1 MSEDLL
7 KMRLLVV
14 NPNTTGSMTEKIG
27 LAARAAASPDVEI
40 IAVNPDSGPASI
52 EGYYDEVFS
61 VPGLIAEMG
70 KAGNVDATIIA
81 CFDDTGLEAA
91 RCLSVSPVIGI
102 GEAGFHCAS
111 LIAER
116 FGVVTTLPRSL
127 AAIRHNLV
135 KYGLASRC
143 TGVRAAD
150 VAVLELEEPRS
161 RAYDNI
167 LSAIRG
173 AVAED
178 GAEAIVLGCAGM
190 TNLARELSEAAG
202 VPVIDGVGCAVALAE
217 SLVRLGLRTS
227 KINTY
232 ANPRKKRF
240 LGVFANY
247 SPT

>member
-1 MSEDLL
+1 MSEDPV
-7 KMRLLVV
+7 KMRLLIV
-14 NPNTTGSMTEKIG
+14 NPNTTDSMTKKIG
-27 LAARAAASPDVEI
+27 LAARAAASPGVEI

-70 KAGNVDATIIA
+70 KVESVDATIIA

-91 RCLSVSPVIGI
+91 RCLSDAPVIGI

-111 LIAER
+111 LIADR

-127 AAIRHNLV
+127 AAIRHNLA
-135 KYGLASRC
+135 KYGLAGRC
-143 TGVRAAD
+143 SGVRAAD
-150 VAVLELEEPRS
+150 VAVLELEEPKS
-161 RAYDNI
+161 KAYDNI
-167 LSAIRG
+167 LSAIRR

-190 TNLARELSEAAG
+190 TNLARDLSRAAG

-217 SLVRLGLRTS
+217 GLVRLGLRTS

-232 ANPRKKRF
+232 ATPLKKEF
-240 LGVFANY
+240 LGDFAKF